1 MNIFLRHNKR
11 GFTLIELM
19 LIVVIIGILAT
30 IAIFNALNLKE
41 KAYISTIK
49 SDLNIAFKWALY
61 YHQETTNGV
70 VTLQILKNYGYN
82 ASKRV
87 NLNIDDGS
95 YDNLK
100 ISATHPGVIGTYIIE
115 ATRTIYKQ

>member
-30 IAIFNALNLKE
+30 IAIFNAIVFVE

-49 SDLNIAFKWALY
+49 VDLNSAFKAALY
-61 YHQETTNGV
+61 YHNETTNGV
-70 VTLQILKNYGYN
+70 ATLQILKSYGYN
-82 ASKRV
+82 SSRKV
-87 NLNIDDGS
+87 NLTVDDGS

-100 ISATHPGVIGTYIIE
+100 ISATHPGVIGTYVIE
-115 ATRTIYKQ
+115 ARRVIYKQ